1 MRAGFTLVEVMVAVA
16 VASLLI
22 VGVTASTQATIRTA
36 ERQKSDAQAAEQR
49 SRAVELL
56 RQDWRGQVRIVKPAM
71 APPSGVRMLLLATT
85 SDPVSTANGRGTR
98 LVTYTASEKGLFRK
112 EGGAELPLVTG
123 PVQMDFWDGVA
134 WREEPGGRQPALR
147 LRLQNPEESVVL
159 R

>member
-1 MRAGFTLVEVMVAVA
+1 VRAGFTLVEVMVAVA

-56 RQDWRGQVRIVKPAM
+56 RQDWRGRVRLVTPAL
-71 APPSGVRMLLLATT
+71 PPPVGVRMLVMTTT
-85 SDPVSTANGRGTR
+85 SDPVSATNGRGSR

-112 EGGAELPLVTG
+112 EGDAELSLLNG
-123 PVQMDFWDGVA
+123 PVQLDFWDGAA
-134 WREEPGGRQPALR
+134 WRETPAGRRPALR